1 MSSKVSMMKKPSQ
14 SEAIV
19 TIIEPQSRWRLVDF
33 AELKQ
38 YRDLAY
44 FLVSRDIRVMYAQT
58 ILGFSWAI
66 LQPLIQIVIFTVIF
80 GKVAKVS
87 TDGIPYILFATAAII
102 PWTYMSSAM
111 AQSSSS
117 LIADQNMLG
126 KIYFPRLFFPITPI
140 ISKLV
145 GFFISMTLLIVVMV
159 YYRVTPTWNIIYL
172 PLFMAMMICVP
183 AGVGIFLSSLAIRYR
198 DVRFAMQY
206 IIQLLMYSAPIVYS
220 ASHIPSGYRFI
231 YSLNPIV
238 GVIEGFR
245 ASLLGHDIRWEYI
258 FPGMVVA
265 IILLI
270 GSLYYFKRMEHVFA
284 DVI

>member
-1 MSSKVSMMKKPSQ
+1 MMKKISQ
-14 SEAIV
+14 SEVSA
-19 TIIEPQSRWRLVDF
+19 TIIEPQSRWRLIDF
-33 AELKQ
+33 SELKQ

-66 LQPLIQIVIFTVIF
+66 LQPLIQIVIFSVIF
-80 GKVAKVS
+80 GKVAKIP
-87 TDGIPYILFATAAII
+87 TDGIPYVLFATAAII

-111 AQSSSS
+111 TQSSAS
-117 LIADQNMLG
+117 LVSDQNMLG
-126 KIYFPRLFFPITPI
+126 KVYFPRLFFPITPI
-140 ISKLV
+140 LSKLV
-145 GFFISMTLLIVVMV
+145 GFFISMILLIVVMV

-172 PLFMAMMICVP
+172 PLFIAMMICIP

-206 IIQLLMYSAPIVYS
+206 IIQMLMYTAPIVYS
-220 ASHIPSGYRFI
+220 ASHITGGYRFF

-245 ASLLGHDIRWEYI
+245 ASLLGHDIPWEHI
-258 FPGMVVA
+258 LPGMVTTA
-265 IILLI
+265 LLLM
-270 GSLYYFKRMEHVFA
+270 GSVYYFKRMEHVFV